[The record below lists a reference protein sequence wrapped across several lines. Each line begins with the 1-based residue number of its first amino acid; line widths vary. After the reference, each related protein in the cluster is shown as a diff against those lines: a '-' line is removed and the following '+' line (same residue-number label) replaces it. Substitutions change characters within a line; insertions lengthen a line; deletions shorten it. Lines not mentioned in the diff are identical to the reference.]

1 MRIDVIGGGPAGLYS
16 AILLKKSF
24 PRARIDVVERNRPD
38 DTFGFGIVL
47 SDETLGHLE
56 AADEP
61 THRAIAADFA
71 YWDDIHI
78 QYKGNLMK
86 SSGHGFSGI
95 GRLALLQILQRRCA
109 ELGIDV
115 RYRTE
120 DRGARTHLGADL
132 VVAADGINSAV
143 REAWKA
149 DFEPSVDQR
158 TNRFVWLGANMSLPG
173 CFYYSFREDEHGG
186 IWNMHAYQYRPG
198 ECTIVIETT
207 NEAFLA
213 SGLGVE
219 DEAATVAWVER
230 LFADDL
236 KGARVLNNRSFW
248 RQFPTIS
255 CRTWRHRE
263 GDTQFVLLGDAAHTA
278 HFSIGSGTKLA
289 LEDAIALHAAV
300 VAHVTD
306 SMRGEAL
313 AQAMDRA
320 LAAYEEAR
328 RDEAGRIQH
337 SANVSLVWFENVR
350 RFWHMHPVQ
359 FAVSLLTRSK
369 QITYENLR
377 LRDPSLVEHAT
388 EWWNREQAQTLGIPV
403 APVHVGNGATR
414 GNGAAHGNGAARVV
428 GATETSGNGSSP
440 SWLSAPPMFAPFRL
454 RGMWVPNRVVVSPMA
469 QYSAVEG
476 IPGDWHLVHYGSR
489 ALGGAGLVFVEMT
502 CVSPEGRITPG
513 CTGLWN
519 EEQADAFRRIAD
531 FVHANTESKLCMQ
544 IGHAGRKGSTQL
556 GWERMDWPL
565 TEGDANWPL
574 LSPSAIPYRE
584 GVNQVPREMTRAD
597 MDRIVE
603 QFCHSAILADRADY
617 DMLELHMAH
626 GYLLASFLSPITNRR
641 SDAYGGDLAARMRF
655 PLELLEAVRA
665 VWPSDKPLSVR
676 VSATDW
682 IAGGT
687 TGADTVAIARAMKAA
702 GCDLIDVSTGQT
714 DPASRPVYGR
724 MYQASFAEQVRLE
737 AGIATVAV
745 GAITSAD
752 QVNTL
757 LISGRADLV
766 ALARPHLADPY
777 FTLHA
782 AADYDYRGIGWP
794 VQYHNGAAQLHTTM
808 QRAREEAARKAQ
820 EPQRRRPA
828 VAQVPPADSDSGDD
842 RRQRSTA
849 Q

>member
-24 PRARIDVVERNRPD
+24 PGSRIDVVERNRPD

-56 AADEP
+56 ASDEP

-95 GRLALLQILQRRCA
+95 GRLALLRILQRRCA

-120 DRGARTHLGADL
+120 DPGAHTHLGADL

-158 TNRFVWLGANMSLPG
+158 TNRFVWLGAKMSLPG

-300 VAHVTD
+300 VAHVND
-306 SMRGEAL
+306 SLRGQAL
-313 AQAMDRA
+313 AQAMERA

-328 RDEAGRIQH
+328 HDEAARIQH

-350 RFWHMHPVQ
+350 RFWHLHPTQ
-359 FAVSLLTRSK
+359 FALSLLTRSK

-377 LRDPSLVEHAT
+377 LRDPALVERAT
-388 EWWNREQAQTLGIPV
+388 EWWNRQQAEALGIPV
-403 APVHVGNGATR
+403 ASER
-414 GNGAAHGNGAARVV
+414 SGNGAAR
-428 GATETSGNGSSP
+428 GNGAVRGNGTTRRNDAPGAEQP

-454 RGMWVPNRVVVSPMA
+454 REMWVPNRVVVSPMA
-469 QYSAVEG
+469 QYSAVDG
-476 IPGDWHLVHYGSR
+476 MPGDWHLVHYGSR

-519 EEQADAFRRIAD
+519 DEQADAFRRIAD
-531 FVHANTESKLCMQ
+531 FVHANTRSKLCMQ
-544 IGHAGRKGSTQL
+544 IGHAGRKGSTQR
-556 GWERMDWPL
+556 GWEQIDWPL
-565 TEGDANWPL
+565 PEHGEQANWPL

-597 MDRIVE
+597 MDCIVE
-603 QFCHSAILADRADY
+603 QFCRSAILADRADY

-641 SDAYGGDLAARMRF
+641 SDAYGGELAARMRF
-655 PLELLEAVRA
+655 PLEVLEAVRA
-665 VWPSDKPLSVR
+665 VWPRDKPLSVR

-682 IAGGT
+682 IPGGT
-687 TGADTVAIARAMKAA
+687 TGADTVEMARAMKAA

-745 GAITSAD
+745 GAITTAD

-782 AADYDYRGIGWP
+782 AAEYDFRGVGWP
-794 VQYHNGAAQLHTTM
+794 VQYHNGATQLHTTI
-808 QRAREEAARKAQ
+808 QRAREEAARKAK
-820 EPQRRRPA
+820 EPPRRRPA
-828 VAQVPPADSDSGDD
+828 P
-842 RRQRSTA
+842 TA
-849 Q
+849 RTQPHGSAGQTGRTTSA